1 MTTTTAS
8 GPAPVFAAGTF
19 APAPRRNSAPAM
31 LAALTRLE
39 ATLLLRNSEQQ
50 LLTMLL
56 PVTFLIG
63 LTVLPIGDLPEPR
76 IDTVFPLVLA
86 VAIMSTG
93 FTGQAI
99 AIGFDRRYGA
109 LKRLGANAIPKWAM
123 IAGKSA
129 AVVVVVSLQTVL
141 LGTIALVLGCIPN
154 PLEFILTGA
163 VIIVGTAA
171 FAALGLLLGGS
182 MRADIVLA
190 LANILW
196 FVQLGLCSVSSL
208 TGHAPAA
215 VQTAVEVT
223 PAGALVTALQQ
234 ANDGHFAL
242 PSLAVLTLWTAAATT
257 VARRTFKFS

>member
-1 MTTTTAS
+1 MTTTAS
-8 GPAPVFAAGTF
+8 PRPTPIFAAGTF
-19 APAPRRNSAPAM
+19 APAPRTNTAPAM

-39 ATLLLRNSEQQ
+39 ATLLLRNGEQQ
-50 LLTMLL
+50 LLTLLL

-63 LTVLPIGDLPEPR
+63 LTLLPIGDLPGDR
-76 IDTVFPLVLA
+76 IDTVFPVVLA

-129 AVVVVVSLQTVL
+129 AVIVVVSLQTVL
-141 LGTIALVLGCIPN
+141 LGALALVLGWRPN
-154 PLEFILTGA
+154 PQELLLTA
-163 VIIVGTAA
+163 AIIVVGTAA

-182 MRADIVLA
+182 MRAELVLA

-196 FVQLGLCSVSSL
+196 FVQLGLCSMSMLSGTSS
-208 TGHAPAA
+208 
-215 VQTAVEVT
+215 TAQNLIELT
-223 PAGALVTALQQ
+223 PAGALADALHQ
-234 ANDGHFAL
+234 ANDG
-242 PSLAVLTLWTAAATT
+242 SLALSSVIVLTVWTSAATAL
-257 VARRTFKFS
+257 ARRTFSFS

>member
-1 MTTTTAS
+1 
-8 GPAPVFAAGTF
+8 
-19 APAPRRNSAPAM
+19 M

-50 LLTMLL
+50 LLTMML

-63 LTVLPIGDLPEPR
+63 LTVLPIGTMPHPR
-76 IDTVFPLVLA
+76 IDTVFPVVLA

-123 IAGKSA
+123 ITGKSA
-129 AVVVVVSLQTVL
+129 AVVVVVALQTLL
-141 LGTIALVLGCIPN
+141 LGTIAAVLGWRPN
-154 PLEFILTGA
+154 LLEMLLTAA
-163 VIIVGTAA
+163 VITVGTAA

-182 MRADIVLA
+182 LRAEIILA

-196 FVQLGLCSVSSL
+196 FLQLGLCSIATLPGTSS
-208 TGHAPAA
+208 T
-215 VQTAVEVT
+215 VQNLVELT
-223 PAGALVTALQQ
+223 PAGALSDALHQ
-234 ANDGHFAL
+234 ANTG
-242 PSLAVLTLWTAAATT
+242 SLALSSLIVMAVWASAAAAL
-257 VARRTFKFS
+257 ARRTFTFA